1 MTIGDYYILH
11 GFGDERDG
19 KVVRVMEIMGTT
31 AIVDGPDYRA
41 NVSIKRLKRLKPRPK
56 GK

>member
-1 MTIGDYYILH
+1 MKFGGYYILH

-19 KVVRVMEIMGTT
+19 KVVKVLEIRRAT

-41 NVSIKRLKRLKPRPK
+41 NVSVKRLKPKTGRK
-56 GK
+56 

>member
-1 MTIGDYYILH
+1 MRVGGFYILH

-19 KVVRVMEIMGTT
+19 KVVKVLEIMGST

-41 NVSIKRLKRLKPRPK
+41 NVSIKRLKRK
-56 GK
+56 

>member
-1 MTIGDYYILH
+1 MTLGGYYILH

-19 KVVRVMEIMGTT
+19 KVVRVLEIMGAT

-41 NVSIKRLKRLKPRPK
+41 NVSIKRLKPRPK